1 MGLAPAASP
10 STGAT
15 NLTALV
21 TPWRQP
27 PQDRSL
33 IVVLARVGVVRVLV
47 WFGVVQVIGLGMP
60 AGREICSQRTVD
72 ESGCGYGVH
81 PAGVPLQG
89 EWHELAWRHRA
100 DDCLGVSGR
109 QGRDQQDPVNA
120 GLAGPADGGQVSVG
134 E

>member
-10 STGAT
+10 STRAT
-15 NLTALV
+15 NLTARV

-72 ESGCGYGVH
+72 ESGNGDGVR

-89 EWHELAWRHRA
+89 EWHELAGRYRA
-100 DDCLGVSGR
+100 DDGVGVGCG
-109 QGRDQQDPVNA
+109 QGRDQHYPGNA
-120 GLAGPADGGQVSVG
+120 GL
-134 E
+134 